1 MQCIFELHHAAPA
14 PPLRR
19 TIMEHSMK
27 MRLATVALGAVF
39 AAPAFAQA
47 PDTRQNVQ
55 TSRQDGSARVH
66 VYAPDHYTVWHGNQN
81 ANPDFQL
88 GYSR

>member
-1 MQCIFELHHAAPA
+1 
-14 PPLRR
+14 
-19 TIMEHSMK
+19 MEHSMK
-27 MRLATVALGAVF
+27 MLLVTVALGAVF

-47 PDTRQNVQ
+47 PNARQDVQ
-55 TSRQDGSARVH
+55 TSRQDWSSRVH
-66 VYAPDHYTVWHGNQN
+66 VYAPDHYTTWHGNQN

>member
-1 MQCIFELHHAAPA
+1 MG
-14 PPLRR
+14 
-19 TIMEHSMK
+19 HSMK
-27 MRLATVALGAVF
+27 KLFVIVTLTTAL

>member
-1 MQCIFELHHAAPA
+1 
-14 PPLRR
+14 
-19 TIMEHSMK
+19 MEHSMK
-27 MRLATVALGAVF
+27 MLLATVAIGAVF
-39 AAPAFAQA
+39 VAPAFAQVA
-47 PDTRQNVQ
+47 NTRQDAQ
-55 TSRQDGSARVH
+55 TSRQGWSSRVH